1 MKQQPLQSIQLLL
14 TQPVI
19 QQMEGDDSKN
29 KENNFKTKT
38 QVLDVI
44 SKFYIYGNIW
54 DKNSNPAVL
63 LIIVIQIEAKG

>member
-19 QQMEGDDSKN
+19 QKMEGDDSK
-29 KENNFKTKT
+29 TL
-38 QVLDVI
+38 VLDVI
-44 SKFYIYGNIW
+44 SKFIYYMGIW
-54 DKNSNPAVL
+54 DKKNSNPAVL